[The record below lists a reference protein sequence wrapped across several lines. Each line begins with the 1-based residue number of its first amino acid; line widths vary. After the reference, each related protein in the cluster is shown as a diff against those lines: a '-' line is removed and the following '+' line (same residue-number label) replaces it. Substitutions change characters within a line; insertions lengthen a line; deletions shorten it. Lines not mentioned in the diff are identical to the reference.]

1 MLRTDAGHGSL
12 VQGGLSKPVGQREV
26 PKIAPLPQHA
36 LRAKKGRRRP
46 LPGRLTA
53 FAGILLVAFSAREAV
68 SAASPLLGQISA
80 DLPFDTVTI
89 GILGMLPT
97 AGFALMGFLALP
109 LLRRVPL
116 EYLLLVAI
124 LLTTFGQ
131 VGRAAG
137 WNVLAFLVFTCF
149 AMLGIGLINVVA
161 PPLIMKYFPDRTGI
175 LAACHVTLL
184 GVSTAVSA
192 QFAIPLGT
200 LYGWRFSIGIWASL
214 SAFAALPW
222 LILVARR
229 GVARSRPTPAKDKE
243 RLAGNAAKPWKS
255 SIGWGTALVFAGC
268 SSNTFAALTWL
279 PAVLVD
285 RGMSQE
291 SAGSMLALYSII
303 ALPVALMVPVV
314 VVRMSRP
321 LPLAVLFAVAFAAG
335 YGGIMFAPP
344 AWAAVWVAIAGL
356 GQGAYSYAFTMINK
370 RTRTQ
375 SGSGS
380 LSAFAQGTGYA
391 LASVG
396 PFLFALLHS
405 PGSGWLPSFGM
416 LCAWLVVLVA
426 GAVMVNKPRML
437 EDHPSVPGRGPGEA
451 LAKETP
457 DPGNRHHGVLDT
469 P

>member
-1 MLRTDAGHGSL
+1 MLAGL
-12 VQGGLSKPVGQREV
+12 
-26 PKIAPLPQHA
+26 
-36 LRAKKGRRRP
+36 
-46 LPGRLTA
+46 
-53 FAGILLVAFSAREAV
+53 LLVAFSAREAV
-68 SAASPLLGQISA
+68 SAVSPLLGRIGA
-80 DLPFDTVTI
+80 VLPLDAVTT

-97 AGFALMGFLALP
+97 AGFAVMGFLALP
-109 LLRRVPL
+109 LLRRVQL
-116 EYLLLVAI
+116 EYLVLVAI

-131 VGRAAG
+131 VGRAVG
-137 WNVLAFLVFTCF
+137 WNVLVFLVFTCV

-161 PPLIMKYFPDRTGI
+161 PPLLMKYFPDRIGI
-175 LAACHVTLL
+175 LAALHVTLL
-184 GVSTAVSA
+184 GVSTAVAA
-192 QFAIPLGT
+192 QCAIPLGT
-200 LYGWRFSIGIWASL
+200 LFGWRFSIGVWAVL

-222 LILVARR
+222 LILLAARR
-229 GVARSRPTPAKDKE
+229 TVTRPRTSPANAEASPPAGGV
-243 RLAGNAAKPWKS
+243 KPWRS

-291 SAGSMLALYSII
+291 DAGSMLALYSVV
-303 ALPVALMVPVV
+303 ALPVGLIVPMV

-321 LPLAVLFAVAFAAG
+321 LAVAALFVVAFAVG
-335 YGGIMFAPP
+335 YGGIIFASP
-344 AWAAVWVAIAGL
+344 ASAAVWVVIAGL
-356 GQGAYSYAFTMINK
+356 GQGAYSFAFTMINK

-405 PGSGWLPSFGM
+405 PGDGWLPSFGM
-416 LCAWLVVLVA
+416 LGAWLVVLVA

-437 EDHPSVPGRGPGEA
+437 EDHSPVPKQAPGEA
-451 LAKETP
+451 LFL
-457 DPGNRHHGVLDT
+457 N
-469 P
+469 